1 MPDHVS
7 YIDFASRVSLPLP
20 PLPIAD
26 MAPPAE
32 LARLRVPLA
41 EARVM
46 LVASAGV
53 HFKSDPPFAHTNDL
67 TFRRIAQATDAKSI
81 RASHPSPIRRPGLED
96 INVVFP
102 YQRLAELAQ
111 AGVIGGPT
119 ASHVSMQG
127 AIKRLL
133 TLTSDLAP
141 AIAGA
146 ARDEGTDAVLLIPL

>member
-7 YIDFASRVSLPLP
+7 YIDLASRVSLPLP

-67 TFRRIAQATDAKSI
+67 TFRRIAQATSAKSI
-81 RASHPSPIRRPGLED
+81 RPPTRAPSAGLGWRTSTSCSRISASLSLRKRASSAGQRR
-96 INVVFP
+96 
-102 YQRLAELAQ
+102 A
-111 AGVIGGPT
+111 T
-119 ASHVSMQG
+119 
-127 AIKRLL
+127 
-133 TLTSDLAP
+133 
-141 AIAGA
+141 
-146 ARDEGTDAVLLIPL
+146 